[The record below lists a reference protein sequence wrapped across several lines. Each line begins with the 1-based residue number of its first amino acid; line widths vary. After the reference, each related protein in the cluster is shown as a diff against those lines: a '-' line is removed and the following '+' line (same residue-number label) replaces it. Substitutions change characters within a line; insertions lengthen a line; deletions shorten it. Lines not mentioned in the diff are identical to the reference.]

1 MSEKSE
7 KMQVLLKYKDLE
19 QKFSAQPEEAWLLIN
34 QFFKELIPSFEIA
47 QKLWLNIDVK
57 QLAKDMSGIVVF
69 SSDGANLLVAKN
81 KLTDN
86 EALSLWLTFNFLGLK
101 LGLLKND
108 ALSKDELQLKLGK
121 SSKITGTR
129 LGELSKNGIVQKT
142 SDEKFRMTIIGIVQT
157 QKEIIPKIK
166 LKMKP

>member
-57 QLAKDMSGIVVF
+57 QLAKDMSGIVVL
-69 SSDGANLLVAKN
+69 AY
-81 KLTDN
+81 
-86 EALSLWLTFNFLGLK
+86 LK
-101 LGLLKND
+101 TTLY
-108 ALSKDELQLKLGK
+108 
-121 SSKITGTR
+121 
-129 LGELSKNGIVQKT
+129 
-142 SDEKFRMTIIGIVQT
+142 
-157 QKEIIPKIK
+157 
-166 LKMKP
+166 LKMNCSLNWEKAVK

>member
-1 MSEKSE
+1 LSEKSE

-86 EALSLWLTFNFLGLK
+86 EALSLWLTINFLGQK